1 MDKAIREDKKNNS
14 KKYINKSNFPSD
26 FIIDNNL
33 FKFLLTN
40 NKYETDY
47 DSFKKYAYKFF

>member
-1 MDKAIREDKKNNS
+1 MDKAIREDKKNNL